1 MKPDV
6 NLNLYNNSIC
16 SILDDV
22 IALGEAARRL
32 RADIT
37 QELHHAPP
45 RMALVETDGL
55 IGCIHYGAQNATAA
69 DVLER
74 QREVGTP

>member
-55 IGCIHYGAQNATAA
+55 IGCVHLDESLSDHCVELGVVHGA
-69 DVLER
+69 
-74 QREVGTP
+74 G